1 MSIFQVVAD
10 YFGLFQMYKWLY
22 QF

>member
-10 YFGLFQMYKWLY
+10 YFGLFQMVISILM
-22 QF
+22 